1 MEDSWPAISESDL
14 YDPWVALSDLHEKL
28 SSDQLEFL
36 GPELI
41 FKAVAVGD
49 PEKID
54 KLSQRLLEQIAQRQK
69 RIQAGETALVR
80 RDRALAD
87 SKVNV
92 LVTAML
98 EACKFY
104 NHSLPGK
111 LIELISVQL
120 GTNTRAHKQSRRPA
134 EQLEAIRILAKN
146 PDAKTREIADALG
159 LSPNTVSLWR
169 RKSDFKRRVNA
180 MRFFEASLAPLQ
192 KPSKE

>member
-54 KLSQRLLEQIAQRQK
+54 KLSQRLLEQIAQRRE

-80 RDRALAD
+80 RGLALAD
-87 SKVNV
+87 SEVNLLAV
-92 LVTAML
+92 AML

-104 NHSLPGK
+104 DHSLPGT
-111 LIELISVQL
+111 LVELIAAQL
-120 GTNTRAHKQSRRPA
+120 GTDTRASKQSRQPGP
-134 EQLEAIRILAKN
+134 QLEAIRLLAKN
-146 PDAKTREIADALG
+146 PDAGVREIAG
-159 LSPNTVSLWR
+159 KVGVSPNTVSRWR
-169 RKSDFKRRVNA
+169 RDGDFKRRV
-180 MRFFEASLAPLQ
+180 PTW
-192 KPSKE
+192 